1 MKEQRNLLI
10 RQYRFTVIKLNKS
23 KEDLEEAVLCQVR
36 KMTDVL
42 TEENSMRREM
52 HKNGRKAVLETGKVY
67 WAVKPNEREKGD
79 MVILCIQTLY
89 RRK

>member
-1 MKEQRNLLI
+1 MR
-10 RQYRFTVIKLNKS
+10 
-23 KEDLEEAVLCQVR
+23 CQVR

-42 TEENSMRREM
+42 TEENAIRREM

-79 MVILCIQTLY
+79 MVKVVSPQRHDGGQDDRQGIRYAYNCTD
-89 RRK
+89 RN